1 MQADGEI
8 QQPRNRKAS
17 KFQRGAS
24 SLFSS
29 AKDFVQTKVKSPTA
43 PTKGQDVLLDAGGR
57 PSRTLSPAEA
67 MKVLAHSLHSSPP
80 EGRAGFVYALRLFS
94 EQLKPEEKLNLCAG
108 TFRSLSSPDQSVL
121 MELLVGMGKENRAH
135 TNSSAHANAN
145 ANAGGTEPAVLEV
158 KCLDTGAQKRMSRV
172 NSDLGRAAGAVAPK
186 PSHLKHLNH
195 SQQQLLQ
202 DRLKTSK
209 GNRSRPNSLEGSK
222 PSPTPSPTLATRS
235 LADLERVAAKASPAA
250 TTTGDESATGGVGVD
265 AAAGEAIAEEA
276 TAVEATAVEAIAE
289 EATAVEATAGEAIA
303 EEATAVEATAGEAI
317 AEEATAVEATA
328 VEAIAEEATA
338 VEATAVEAIAEEAT
352 AVEATAVEAIAE
364 EATAVEAT
372 AEEATAVEAIAE
384 EATAEEASAAG
395 ASPGASGDT
404 PAPESARAA
413 AGGTE
418 RTAVPEAEAA
428 PPEAPLVKSRSDP
441 GRSSSVDS
449 PRSRD
454 GSEAGGER
462 QKELEFFRAMK
473 VRSRAATGAEG
484 GGCTC
489 AHDRPEGR
497 TWQGG

>member
-250 TTTGDESATGGVGVD
+250 TTTGDESPTGGVGVD
-265 AAAGEAIAEEA
+265 AAAGEATIAGEA

-303 EEATAVEATAGEAI
+303 EEATAVEATAG
-317 AEEATAVEATA
+317 
-328 VEAIAEEATA
+328 
-338 VEATAVEAIAEEAT
+338 EAIAEEAT

-484 GGCTC
+484 SGCTC